1 MEFVGDLLIGG
12 ELMEALLA
20 IVASVWDQMTQLVTV
35 ITSNPILLFPVAFV
49 FAFSVVRLAKSL
61 LGLRS
66 GRRR

>member
-1 MEFVGDLLIGG
+1 MGDLPIWEVLQLESLLGIVGNIWTQ
-12 ELMEALLA
+12 ME
-20 IVASVWDQMTQLVTV
+20 SLVST
-35 ITSNPILLFPVAFV
+35 ITGNAILLFPVAFV

>member
-1 MEFVGDLLIGG
+1 MEEFVNTLMGG
-12 ELMEALLA
+12 LA
-20 IVASVWDQMTQLVTV
+20 MDAITSILATIWNQMSDLVTV
-35 ITSNPILLFPVAFV
+35 ITGNPVLLFPVAFV

>member
-1 MEFVGDLLIGG
+1 MMEGTAAGLT
-12 ELMEALLA
+12 ALTD
-20 IVASVWDQMTQLVTV
+20 IVAQIWTQMTNLVSQ
-35 ITSNPILLFPVAFV
+35 ITGNPILLFPVAFV

>member
-1 MEFVGDLLIGG
+1 MGDLPIWEVLWLETLLGIVSNIWQQ
-12 ELMEALLA
+12 ME
-20 IVASVWDQMTQLVTV
+20 SLVTT
-35 ITSNPILLFPVAFV
+35 ITGNPILLFPVAFV